1 MKKTICSTPLKHIPF
16 VLPALC
22 ILLTILTACK
32 GQKTAADNAP
42 AIDSSRICQVRFC
55 ADSAFRFVEEQC
67 SFGPRVPN
75 SQAAAR
81 CADYI
86 ERKFTAY
93 GMKVT
98 NQRTTITAWDGQK
111 LQCRNIIAA
120 YKPEQAER
128 VILCAHYDSRP
139 WADNDPDETKRR
151 QPVMAANDGASGVA
165 VMLEVARLIREVN
178 PRVGVDFICF
188 DLEDYG
194 APDWAP
200 AEAQQVGDT
209 WCLGSQYWSA
219 NPHVEGYTA
228 RYGILLDMVGGRG
241 ATFAHEGFSLRYAQS
256 IVVRLWEAATLAG
269 AANCFPNSPG
279 GYITDDHVPMNEVAM
294 IPTVDV
300 VPYIEE
306 GDSNF
311 GPTWHTTQDTPENID
326 PEVLRAVGQTLLQM
340 LSEEE

>member
-1 MKKTICSTPLKHIPF
+1 M
-16 VLPALC
+16 
-22 ILLTILTACK
+22 
-32 GQKTAADNAP
+32 
-42 AIDSSRICQVRFC
+42 
-55 ADSAFRFVEEQC
+55 
-67 SFGPRVPN
+67 
-75 SQAAAR
+75 
-81 CADYI
+81 
-86 ERKFTAY
+86 
-93 GMKVT
+93 
-98 NQRTTITAWDGQK
+98 
-111 LQCRNIIAA
+111 
-120 YKPEQAER
+120 
-128 VILCAHYDSRP
+128 
-139 WADNDPDETKRR
+139 
-151 QPVMAANDGASGVA
+151 
-165 VMLEVARLIREVN
+165 MLEAERLIREEN
-178 PRVGVDFICF
+178 PKVGVDFICF

-194 APDWAP
+194 PPDWAP

-269 AANCFPNSPG
+269 AATYFPNTPG

-300 VPYIEE
+300 VPFVEDA
-306 GDSNF
+306 DSNF
-311 GPTWHTTQDTPENID
+311 GPTWHTTQDTTENID